1 MIAPNSLSPERE
13 ERLHEV
19 LLDYLEAEARG
30 QAPDTQQFLDAHA
43 EFAEELADFLAC
55 RQRVETIVAPLRGVT
70 AVGKDGKDDKDR
82 KPDLRLLGDFR
93 LVREIGRGGMGIVY
107 EAEQL
112 SLGRRVA
119 VKVLPFAAALDPKQ
133 LHRFQNEAQTAAWLH
148 HPNIVPVY
156 AVGCESGVHYFAMQ
170 LIHGRSLAAVIAE
183 RQQSRDRKGAVAEDR
198 SLGRGSDKSIAEL
211 GLRAA
216 RTLEHA
222 HQQGVVH
229 RDIKPANLLLDERGE
244 LWITDFGLAMFQTGP
259 GVTLSGELVG
269 TLRYMSPEQALA
281 KRGLIDHRTDIYS
294 LGATLYEL
302 RTLQPVFSGQDG
314 QELLCQIASEEPI
327 LPRSL
332 DRTLAVD
339 METILLKALAKNPAE
354 RYGSA
359 AELAD
364 DFQRFLDHKPILARR
379 PTLLDKTAK
388 WARRHRALVAIGL
401 VVFLLLIGGQMV
413 SHYIL
418 VRQHRT
424 FKTDYA
430 KAEANFRQARRLAD
444 SLVDWSDEA
453 LSNKP
458 EFLETRR
465 KLLQAALTYYQDF
478 IAQQDDE
485 TSFQPEVEDARKRAA
500 HLLEELSA
508 IRDQRVQGEKAIK

>member
-1 MIAPNSLSPERE
+1 MIASNSLSPERE

-30 QAPDTQQFLDAHA
+30 QAPDTQQFLDTHR

-55 RQRVETIVAPLRGVT
+55 RQRVESIVAPLRDAT
-70 AVGKDGKDDKDR
+70 AVGQAFQPDGKDGKEDKDR
-82 KPDLRLLGDFR
+82 RPDLRQLGDFC

-112 SLGRRVA
+112 SLSRRVA

-156 AVGCESGVHYFAMQ
+156 AVGCEAGVHYFAMQ
-170 LIHGRSLAAVIAE
+170 LIHGRSLATIIAE
-183 RQQSRDRKGAVAEDR
+183 RQAGAAFADA
-198 SLGRGSDKSIAEL
+198 SGSDKSIAEL

-244 LWITDFGLAMFQTGP
+244 LWITDFGLAMFQTGS
-259 GVTLSGELVG
+259 GVTISGELVG

-302 RTLQPVFSGQDG
+302 RTLQSVFSGQDG

-327 LPRSL
+327 PPRSL

-339 METILLKALAKNPAE
+339 LETILLKALAKNPAE

-364 DFQRFLDHKPILARR
+364 DFQRFLEHKPILARR

-401 VVFLLLIGGQMV
+401 VVFLLLIGGQMI
-413 SHYIL
+413 SHYLL

-430 KAEANFRQARRLAD
+430 KADANFRQARRLAD
-444 SLVDWSDEA
+444 SLVEWSDEA
-453 LSNKP
+453 MSNKP
-458 EFLETRR
+458 ELLETRR
-465 KLLQAALTYYQDF
+465 KLLEAALTYYQDF

-485 TSFQPEVEDARKRAA
+485 TPLQAEVEDARRRAA
-500 HLLEELSA
+500 HLREELSA
-508 IRDQRVQGEKAIK
+508 IPHQRVQGEKEKK

>member
-1 MIAPNSLSPERE
+1 MIASNSLSPERE

-30 QAPDTQQFLDAHA
+30 QAPDMQQFLDAHS
-43 EFAEELADFLAC
+43 EFAEELADFLTC
-55 RQRVETIVAPLRGVT
+55 RQRVESIVAPLRDST
-70 AVGKDGKDDKDR
+70 AVGQGFQPDGKDDKDDKDR
-82 KPDLRLLGDFR
+82 KPDLRRLGDFR

-107 EAEQL
+107 EAEQV

-183 RQQSRDRKGAVAEDR
+183 RQAGTDFADIS
-198 SLGRGSDKSIAEL
+198 GSDRSIAEL

-259 GVTLSGELVG
+259 GLTLSGELVG

-314 QELLCQIASEEPI
+314 QEMLCQIASEEPVP
-327 LPRSL
+327 PRSL

-339 METILLKALAKNPAE
+339 LETILLKALAKNPAE

-364 DFQRFLDHKPILARR
+364 DFQRFLEHKPILARR

-388 WARRHRALVAIGL
+388 WARRHRALVAASL

-413 SHYIL
+413 SHYL
-418 VRQHRT
+418 LMRQHRT
-424 FKTDYA
+424 FKTDFA
-430 KAEANFRQARRLAD
+430 KAETNFRQARRLAD
-444 SLVDWSDEA
+444 SLVEWSDEA
-453 LSNKP
+453 MSNKP

-465 KLLQAALTYYQDF
+465 KLLEAALTYYQDF
-478 IAQQDDE
+478 IAQQDEDP
-485 TSFQPEVEDARKRAA
+485 SLQAEVEDASKRAA
-500 HLLEELSA
+500 RLREELSA
-508 IRDQRVQGEKAIK
+508 IGKCGGE